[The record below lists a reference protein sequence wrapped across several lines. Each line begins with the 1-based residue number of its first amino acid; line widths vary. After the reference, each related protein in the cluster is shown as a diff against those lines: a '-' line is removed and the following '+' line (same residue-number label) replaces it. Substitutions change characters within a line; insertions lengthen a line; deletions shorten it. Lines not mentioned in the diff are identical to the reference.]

1 MRRYDVDWLRV
12 YALGLLIVY
21 HIVMSFQVFGKSF
34 LFIQNQQTL
43 DELWPLMAMI
53 NVWRIPILFMVS
65 GMGVCFAMERRTW
78 SQLLKDRTRR
88 ILIPLVF
95 GHFCIVPIVTGLGL
109 QYYGM
114 SGGQIVWIPNPGH
127 LWFLVNIFLYV
138 VLCLPLCV
146 FFKNRPDNRL
156 VRLLAKA
163 CRSPIGLCLF
173 IVPAA
178 VETLLM
184 DPELFELFAGTPHG
198 FFFGLVCFVT
208 GFIFVSLKTVFW
220 EAVERLRRGM
230 LGLALGLYFVRLLV
244 FELQAPNILTAV
256 ESMSWM
262 LGVLGY
268 GSAYLNYPSHT
279 LAYFSKAVYP
289 VYIVHLPLQSLFAF
303 YIIPLALPALLKLA
317 LLLVLTFGVS
327 VMLYEV
333 IKRLTW
339 LRPLFGMTR
348 QQTPA

>member
-21 HIVMSFQVFGKSF
+21 HIVLSFQVFGKDL

-43 DELWPLMAMI
+43 EELWIVMAMM

-65 GMGVCFAMERRTW
+65 GMGVRFAMERRTW
-78 SQLLKDRTRR
+78 QQLLKDRTRR
-88 ILIPLVF
+88 ILLPLVF
-95 GHFCIVPIVTGLGL
+95 GCFCIAPIVTGLGL

-114 SGGQIVWIPNPGH
+114 SGGRFVWIPNPGH
-127 LWFLVNIFLYV
+127 LWFLGNIFLYV
-138 VLCLPLCV
+138 VLCLPLFV
-146 FFKNRPDNRL
+146 FLKNRPDNRL
-156 VRLLAKA
+156 IRLLANA
-163 CRSPIGLCLF
+163 CRSPIGFCLF
-173 IVPAA
+173 MVPGV

-184 DPELFELFAGTPHG
+184 DPELFEFFAGTPHG

-220 EAVERLRRGM
+220 ETVERVRRET
-230 LGLALGLYFVRLLV
+230 LGLALVLYFVRLLV
-244 FELQAPNILTAV
+244 FELQAPNALTAV

-268 GSAYLNYPSHT
+268 GSAYLNQPSHT

-289 VYIVHLPLQSLFAF
+289 VYIVHLPLQFLFAF
-303 YIIPLALPALLKLA
+303 YIMPLALPALLKLA

-333 IKRLTW
+333 IKSLTW
-339 LRPLFGMTR
+339 LWPLFGMTR
-348 QQTPA
+348 QSASA